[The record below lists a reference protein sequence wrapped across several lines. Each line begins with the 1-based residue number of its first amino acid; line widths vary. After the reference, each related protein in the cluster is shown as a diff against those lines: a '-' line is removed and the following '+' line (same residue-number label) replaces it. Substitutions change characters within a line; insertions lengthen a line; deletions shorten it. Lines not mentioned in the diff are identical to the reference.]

1 MDYFFQRHFRRRPK
15 RQKHLA
21 AVRQPG
27 PAVPSSKARRR
38 SSVGLPSVALAQ
50 SRRSSIGLPR
60 LDVDPRR
67 RPSVGLLVASG
78 QKRQSI
84 IELGADP
91 GRGAEREVGIKRG
104 RRGFHHKPYRSYG
117 TPGAAPYVPRGL
129 AVRGRPSK
137 VKSIESHLLGSSML
151 LASLVQMGGG
161 VKEKEE
167 EEEEE
172 PDVSM
177 GSSLESDGEEVT
189 DEEEEEEEM
198 MRNDQKRLTQA
209 VLLEN
214 ISPRPLLRPPRC
226 LRRNSSHLLPA
237 DSVFQSRGYGV
248 YGRYNRRRSSQTR
261 WTPSKPIKT
270 STTSPS
276 LDQLASEGLDSE
288 SAETDLSSGSTLH
301 KSCSSPLWGQEETIY
316 YDPYLETWENF
327 LSYVNTQMHTHTR
340 TVTSVCLQV
349 RWEKPDNVQTSSS
362 QNHPELIWKNRFEK
376 LVWFRWVCFHPVR
389 RQ

>member
-27 PAVPSSKARRR
+27 PAIPTSKARRR
-38 SSVGLPSVALAQ
+38 SSVGLPSAALAQ
-50 SRRSSIGLPR
+50 SRRSSIGLLR
-60 LDVDPRR
+60 IDADPRR

-84 IELGADP
+84 IELAGDP

-104 RRGFHHKPYRSYG
+104 RRGFHHKPYRSCG
-117 TPGAAPYVPRGL
+117 TPGAAPYVPRGP

-137 VKSIESHLLGSSML
+137 VKSIEPHLLGSSML

-161 VKEKEE
+161 VNERE

-172 PDVSM
+172 PDVSTC
-177 GSSLESDGEEVT
+177 SESDGEKVT
-189 DEEEEEEEM
+189 DEEEEN
-198 MRNDQKRLTQA
+198 MRTDQTHLTQA

-214 ISPRPLLRPPRC
+214 IAPRPLLRPPRC

-237 DSVFQSRGYGV
+237 DSVFQSRGYGI
-248 YGRYNRRRSSQTR
+248 YGRYNRRRSSQTH
-261 WTPSKPIKT
+261 WTPNKPIQT

-301 KSCSSPLWGQEETIY
+301 KSCSSPLWGPEETIY

-327 LSYVNTQMHTHTR
+327 LSYVNTQIHTLTHTNER
-340 TVTSVCLQV
+340 
-349 RWEKPDNVQTSSS
+349 
-362 QNHPELIWKNRFEK
+362 
-376 LVWFRWVCFHPVR
+376 
-389 RQ
+389 